1 MHTKRC
7 EHIERP
13 ARAER
18 AGAGNRHLWFGSYPV
33 RANLI
38 SCVLVIFLCCKGK
51 PQTNEAAEPP
61 AEPEYAMPLF
71 SQENKEPQTFPP
83 PPPMDPAMMPPGIQ
97 FKSGDFPSVTSQAT
111 STYEFNE

>member
-1 MHTKRC
+1 MVGVEVIAAAAT
-7 EHIERP
+7 
-13 ARAER
+13 
-18 AGAGNRHLWFGSYPV
+18 V
-33 RANLI
+33 LI